1 MRDDIYQ
8 AETQRIAAEQHAR
21 PEQARH
27 ALQSAGQLSLLEQG
41 GVLHAL
47 QVLIEN
53 AIGKAKRMLKEK
65 GVPVPVSAY
74 DAFSAL
80 VTHGL
85 LRADDLPKWN
95 AIVGLRKRLVHD
107 YMNVDMDQV
116 LALVAQ
122 ERERFVV
129 AFLLGGEA
137 QTKRPLDA

>member
-8 AETQRIAAEQHAR
+8 AETQRIAAEQQAR
-21 PEQARH
+21 LDQARH
-27 ALQSAGQLSLLEQG
+27 ALQSAGHLSLLEQG

-65 GVPVPVSAY
+65 GQPVPVSAY

-85 LRADDLPKWN
+85 LPAHELPQWN
-95 AIVGLRKRLVHD
+95 AIVGLRNRLVHD

-122 ERERFVV
+122 EREQFVV
-129 AFLLGGEA
+129 AFLLG
-137 QTKRPLDA
+137 R